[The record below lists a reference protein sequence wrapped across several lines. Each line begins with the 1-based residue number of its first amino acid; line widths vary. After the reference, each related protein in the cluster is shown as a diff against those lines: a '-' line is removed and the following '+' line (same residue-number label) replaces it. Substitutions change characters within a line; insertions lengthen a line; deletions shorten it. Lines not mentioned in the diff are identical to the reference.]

1 MITFSMGQ
9 VEPSDEE
16 FQVDSDDSVED
27 DEETIDQAEKEDADD
42 GGESHAN
49 ELKQLEAEMDMPL
62 DKLLAKYN
70 QPAAGHDQ
78 PNDNNQDAE
87 DVQVEDNAD
96 EWSDSEG
103 VPSYPDTTAD

>member
-78 PNDNNQDAE
+78 PAAPGHE
-87 DVQVEDNAD
+87 THETGRRPRFGRGKAAVC
-96 EWSDSEG
+96 
-103 VPSYPDTTAD
+103 T